1 MRSDD
6 RTRFPLDAAFIITFC
21 EKWRI
26 RELSLFGSVLRS
38 DFSTTSD
45 IDILVE
51 FEDGAGWSLFDLI
64 DVSDELKRE
73 LGRDVH
79 LVEKEGLRNPYRR
92 SEILDHREILY
103 VA

>member
-1 MRSDD
+1 MSM
-6 RTRFPLDAAFIITFC
+6 FC

-38 DFSTTSD
+38 DFSSTSD

-51 FEDGAGWSLFDLI
+51 FEDGAGWSLFDLVDI
-64 DVSDELKRE
+64 SDELKSE
-73 LGRDVH
+73 LGREVH

-92 SEILDHREILY
+92 REILDHREILY

>member
-1 MRSDD
+1 MNSAD
-6 RTRFPLDAAFIITFC
+6 RPHLSLDAAFMSMFC

-38 DFSTTSD
+38 DFSSTSD
-45 IDILVE
+45 IDI
-51 FEDGAGWSLFDLI
+51 
-64 DVSDELKRE
+64 
-73 LGRDVH
+73 

-92 SEILDHREILY
+92 REILDHREILY